1 MPTAKKTSNSI
12 AEKVSIL
19 NAGKYNPI
27 FIVLLIIAAFFIG
40 SLTTKLSSLQGGAQ
54 QPAAGQQG
62 NAAQPTQAQADP
74 NKKYDVSVGS
84 YPVQGNKDA
93 KVTIVEFADYQCPF
107 CEKLYTDTISQIIK
121 QYVDTGKAKFAYRDY
136 AFLGQE
142 STWASEATACAND
155 QGKYWEFHDYLFTHQ
170 GSENSGALSKD
181 NLKGFAATLG
191 LNTDQFNSCLDTD
204 KYAKQVADDLA
215 AGQKVGVQGTPA
227 VFVDG
232 KVVVGAE
239 PFSTF
244 QKLIDQE
251 LSAK

>member
-191 LNTDQFNSCLDTD
+191 LNTDKFNSCLDTD

-215 AGQKVGVQGTPA
+215 AGQKGGVQGTPA